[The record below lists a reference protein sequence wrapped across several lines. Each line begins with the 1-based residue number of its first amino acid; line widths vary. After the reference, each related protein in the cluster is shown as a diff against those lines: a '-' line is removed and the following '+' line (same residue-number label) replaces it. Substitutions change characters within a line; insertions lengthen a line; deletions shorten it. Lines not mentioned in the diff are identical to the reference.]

1 MAQRYGK
8 ASGARIYQLQKE
20 IAQTVQGSLS
30 VAAYF
35 SKLKSLWDEYSVVIN
50 IPTCT
55 CTVGPQTVQLV
66 QSKKTNAVSHGV
78 E

>member
-1 MAQRYGK
+1 MKVLKRYGK
-8 ASGARIYQLQKE
+8 NWLKDKVKLGARIYRLQKE
-20 IAQTVQGSLS
+20 IATVQGSLS

-55 CTVGPQTVQLV
+55 CAAGSQTVQLV
-66 QSKKTNAVSHGV
+66 HVKS
-78 E
+78 